1 MTEEEKQNFK
11 KNISQLNTMLKKM
24 VPLYEKRCSKT
35 TPVKGLP
42 VSKPQSMIGSTG
54 DATPV
59 TVIGSKERLTLIGV
73 LYFLDALVANSFFKY
88 SSQP

>member
-1 MTEEEKQNFK
+1 
-11 KNISQLNTMLKKM
+11 MLKKM

-35 TPVKGLP
+35 TPIKSLP

-59 TVIGSKERLTLIGV
+59 TVIGSKERLTLIG
-73 LYFLDALVANSFFKY
+73 
-88 SSQP
+88 